1 METIRVKSKIVEHQN
16 TFISRKTIKPPK
28 FIDAYIY
35 IAYDKKEYLLKMYY
49 HLQVFILETISFQN

>member
-35 IAYDKKEYLLKMYY
+35 ILLMIKKNTY
-49 HLQVFILETISFQN
+49 